1 MEATSGRRLV
11 LAAALLVGCGAA
23 PGTVTLAAPPPDLG
37 LLMAQVGERVS
48 GYYERAHSVVFVE
61 RSTVQPIA
69 SNWSPDGLPRTV
81 ESELR
86 VEYLADDGTRL
97 AEPRVTRRVRQING
111 RQPRER
117 DLRDR
122 SGCTDP
128 NPLSPE
134 PLAFV
139 LPAHRDAYRFTAV
152 RDAVERGRPALVV
165 EFASG
170 DRTSDP
176 ELIEDERGHEDCFD
190 WRGPIATRGRLWV
203 DSVTHDV
210 LRVERRIPGP
220 VSVRVPWTLQRRYR
234 MEPWITL
241 DRDDVTM
248 RYRLV
253 TFTDPDEVALMP
265 ESIESQTMIRGGLQS
280 VRRVETYGEYRR
292 FMTGSRI
299 VQRR

>member
-1 MEATSGRRLV
+1 MKASSGGWLAV
-11 LAAALLVGCGAA
+11 AAALLAGGWSA
-23 PGTVTLAAPPPDLG
+23 LAARALPGPSPDVG
-37 LLMAQVGERVS
+37 LLMAHVGERVS
-48 GYYERAHSVVFVE
+48 GYYERAHSVMFVE

-69 SNWSPDGLPRTV
+69 SNWSPDGLARTV

-86 VEYLADDGTRL
+86 VEYLDDNGERM
-97 AEPRVTRRVRQING
+97 AEPRVTRRIRQING
-111 RQPRER
+111 RQPRDR

-139 LPAHRDAYRFTAV
+139 LPAHRDAYRFTSV
-152 RDAVERGRPALVV
+152 REVSERGRPALLVD
-165 EFASG
+165 FASA

-176 ELIEDERGHEDCFD
+176 ELVEDPRGHDECFD
-190 WRGPIATRGRLWV
+190 WNGPVATRGRLWI
-203 DSVTHDV
+203 DGVTHDV
-210 LRVERRIPGP
+210 LRVERRLPGP
-220 VSVRVPWTLQRRYR
+220 VTVRVPWALQRRYR
-234 MEPWITL
+234 MEPWVTL

-248 RYRLV
+248 RYRAV
-253 TFTDPDEVALMP
+253 TFSDPEEVAIMP
-265 ESIESQTMIRGGLQS
+265 ESIESLTVIRGGLQS

-299 VQRR
+299 VQR